1 VRENRRKDEL
11 MEENELVKIFWWAD
25 AEEPLLLK
33 TTVET
38 REDLWVSD
46 G

>member
-1 VRENRRKDEL
+1 
-11 MEENELVKIFWWAD
+11 MEENELVKIFWWVNG
-25 AEEPLLLK
+25 EEQLLLK

-38 REDLWVSD
+38 KEDLWVRD